1 MALAGRRRRLAG
13 GLTRAERFRKGPVRR
28 RRREAAKAVGMT
40 RFLLDTGSAGD
51 YIHRRRGVYRRA
63 REAVAAGDR
72 VGIGLPVLAELWY
85 GVENSSSREKNAER
99 LRRVLPE
106 LIIWPLTEP
115 AAEAYG
121 RIAAELRRTGRPVGK
136 MDMLIAAIALSLG
149 KTTRVSADNHLT
161 AVPGLNGE
169 DWPAP

>member
-1 MALAGRRRRLAG
+1 
-13 GLTRAERFRKGPVRR
+13 
-28 RRREAAKAVGMT
+28 MT

-51 YIHRRRGVYRRA
+51 YIHRRRGVYERA
-63 REAVAAGDR
+63 RQAVTAGDR

-85 GVENSSSREKNAER
+85 GVEYSSRDRNAER

-106 LIIWPLTEP
+106 LIVWPLTEP

-121 RIAAELRRTGRPVGK
+121 RIAAELRRLGRPVGR

-149 KTTRVSADNHLT
+149 KTTVASADNDLS
-161 AVPGLNGE
+161 AVPGLTVEN
-169 DWPAP
+169 WSAT